1 MTQKEIAKILNISR
15 STVSLA
21 LAGSEK
27 VKPETRKKVCEIA
40 QKANYQPDMAAR
52 SLVMRKTNLVGVL
65 LPSFA
70 HRFLG
75 ELSDEIFHC
84 LNERGYSAIFGV
96 GIEKDEQSSLI
107 DSMVSRKVDGIISY
121 FTDFEKL
128 IKLNE
133 NGMPVVVYRRPSNYP
148 LSYVDVDR
156 FEGSKLLAEHLVA
169 TGRRRIAF
177 VGGVDRNR
185 NPDRRFAGYQAA
197 MFENN
202 LEIDKSLIVDINGE
216 IKEGIKGMQ
225 ALLKKAAHNLPDAI
239 MFHNDSMAIGG
250 IGEALRLG
258 IRVPED
264 MAIVGFDNI
273 EESKYCVPK
282 LTTIRQPKKQIAA
295 KLVEMLIQQIEAK
308 SNYIAQKHIFAP
320 EIIIRESSG

>member
-1 MTQKEIAKILNISR
+1 
-15 STVSLA
+15 
-21 LAGSEK
+21 
-27 VKPETRKKVCEIA
+27 
-40 QKANYQPDMAAR
+40 
-52 SLVMRKTNLVGVL
+52 L

-84 LNERGYSAIFGV
+84 LNEQGYSAIFGV
-96 GIEKDEQSSLI
+96 GKVEKDQSNLI

-121 FTDFEKL
+121 YTDSKKL
-128 IKLNE
+128 IGLNE
-133 NGMPVVVYRRPSNYP
+133 NGIPVVVYRRPNNYP

-156 FEGSKLLAEHLVA
+156 FEGGKLLANHFIA
-169 TGRRRIAF
+169 SGRKRIAF
-177 VGGVDRNR
+177 IGGIDKSQ

-202 LEIDKSLIVDINGE
+202 LEIDESLIVDISGE
-216 IKEGIKGMQ
+216 MEEGIKGIRI
-225 ALLKKAAHNLPDAI
+225 LLEKSKQNLPDAV

-250 IGEALRLG
+250 MGEAQRHG

-264 MAIVGFDNI
+264 MAVAGFDNI

-282 LTTIRQPKKQIAA
+282 LTTIKQPKKQIAA
-295 KLVEMLIQQIEAK
+295 KLVEMLVKQIK
-308 SNYIAQKHIFAP
+308 SPNSHIAQNYIFAP
-320 EIIIRESSG
+320 EIIIRESSGQTKHRNEK